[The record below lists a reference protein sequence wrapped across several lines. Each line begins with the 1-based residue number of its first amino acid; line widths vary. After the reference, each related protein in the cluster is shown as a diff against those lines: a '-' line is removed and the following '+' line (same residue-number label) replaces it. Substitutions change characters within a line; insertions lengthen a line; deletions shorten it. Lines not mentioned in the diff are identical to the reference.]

1 MMEKMDSHNGQLQQ
15 ANFSDAN
22 TVSPPPA
29 KCCRASP
36 AADDNGAHVCQQFT
50 VVAPWLG
57 LRPHSRGGCIIVTG
71 FRGCAVKQFHAV
83 NRKCNRLRV
92 SILFSRQF
100 TRRQPK
106 GIFRSKFLPQRVFSL
121 SLFPLASAS
130 HWFIWANLDF
140 WARLSWQISGCRF
153 GHLGLFPFGGR
164 LESLHWAYWVIWSQT
179 GVRNSCLIM
188 RLNRN
193 EKMAPS
199 YLMKVK
205 FPRFRTPS
213 RNVSAFL
220 SW

>member
-106 GIFRSKFLPQRVFSL
+106 DIFRSKFLPQPVVSL
-121 SLFPLASAS
+121 SLFSLLLLLPFDHMILIGSYGPTWIFGLDYPGKSLAAVLVILGYFHLAVDLNHCIGHIGS
-130 HWFIWANLDF
+130 
-140 WARLSWQISGCRF
+140 SGV
-153 GHLGLFPFGGR
+153 R
-164 LESLHWAYWVIWSQT
+164 LE
-179 GVRNSCLIM
+179 
-188 RLNRN
+188 
-193 EKMAPS
+193 
-199 YLMKVK
+199 
-205 FPRFRTPS
+205 
-213 RNVSAFL
+213 
-220 SW
+220 